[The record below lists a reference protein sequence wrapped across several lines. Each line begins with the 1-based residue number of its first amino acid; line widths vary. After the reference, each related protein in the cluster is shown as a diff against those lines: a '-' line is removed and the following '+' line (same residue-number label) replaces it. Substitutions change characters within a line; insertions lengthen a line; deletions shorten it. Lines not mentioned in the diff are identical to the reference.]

1 MAGIVQYRACLV
13 EHYLPAPKKTQISL
27 SFVNIKMI
35 ENNSDFTLAKEN
47 ISIKDQIIAIELGS
61 TF

>member
-1 MAGIVQYRACLV
+1 MGGKI
-13 EHYLPAPKKTQISL
+13 HSPAPKKTQISL